1 MSIDVLEPR
10 VAIAA
15 LRCTAVVCLRSPTRR
30 SQRPATRLPK
40 RAIARFSTTDMRRVP
55 RHGTVGDANAVPGHP
70 TDP

>member
-40 RAIARFSTTDMRRVP
+40 RAIARFSTTDMRRMP
-55 RHGTVGDANAVPGHP
+55 RHSTVGEVPGHP